1 MDKLFRL
8 PLEDNLTERFMIKVT
23 ERSTHGVSLHWHDFY
38 EIELFLSGSGVT
50 NINGKSYAIRE
61 NTLSLVTPVDFHS
74 IQAEAGTKID
84 LINITFSPECI
95 EDSSIGELLSLSR
108 YVMVQ
113 LDQVTAD
120 RLAFFMRRIKKEYSQ
135 DEFLNKK
142 YTENLIRCILIE
154 LLRLAKHGKDQ
165 PAEKLSLPI
174 QKAIYYL
181 RTHFREPI
189 TLEDVSRFSG
199 FSPSHMSKMF
209 REYVGVG
216 VKEYLTELRLNQAE
230 QWMRLSE
237 ESVTNV
243 AEHCG
248 FGSISHFLHVFRARY
263 GCSPMKYRK
272 QLQNPTE

>member
-1 MDKLFRL
+1 MEKLYRL
-8 PLEDNLTERFMIKVT
+8 SLEDNLTERFMIKVT
-23 ERSTHGVSLHWHDFY
+23 ERSTQGVSLHWHDFY
-38 EIELFLSGSGVT
+38 EIELYLRGDGTT
-50 NINGKSYAIRE
+50 NINGKDHVIRE

-74 IQAEAGTKID
+74 IQAETGTSIE
-84 LINITFSPECI
+84 LINMTFSPDCI

-113 LDQVTAD
+113 LDRETAE
-120 RLAFFMRRIKKEYSQ
+120 RLVYFMRRIKKEYSQ

-154 LLRLAKHGKDQ
+154 LLRLEKHRTEQ
-165 PAEKLSLPI
+165 PSEQLSLPI

-189 TLEDVSRFSG
+189 TLEDVARFGG

-209 REYVGVG
+209 REYVGIG

-230 QWMRLSE
+230 QLMRLSE

-243 AEHCG
+243 AEYCG
-248 FGSISHFLHVFRARY
+248 FGSISHFLHVFHERY
-263 GCSPMKYRK
+263 GCSPLKYRK
-272 QLQNPTE
+272 QLQKQTK